1 MREEIIC
8 ICNEVTR
15 GTIEDAIRDHALTTA
30 EQVTEKTGA
39 GDVCGGCIDEIEW
52 IIREINTK

>member
-1 MREEIIC
+1 
-8 ICNEVTR
+8 
-15 GTIEDAIRDHALTTA
+15 LTTA

-52 IIREINTK
+52 IIKEINTK